1 MSSLPWQYL
10 HTSECCPVMLNLLSY
25 QFDNS
30 LVWAVVTWMR
40 SLPCQYFHTSECCPV
55 MLNLLSYQ
63 FDSSLVWVAGLPFL
77 VDFHIS
83 KDVERK
89 RYLMS
94 EPMQLS
100 HTVNICWR
108 YLTRGLIWH
117 LSQSSIRPSIYF
129 SSSMTSRSNHQP
141 VLSNKGKVSCS
152 CSWPLMGLEPT
163 TSTLRVR
170 RNVTVT
176 LL

>member
-1 MSSLPWQYL
+1 
-10 HTSECCPVMLNLLSY
+10 
-25 QFDNS
+25 
-30 LVWAVVTWMR
+30 
-40 SLPCQYFHTSECCPV
+40 

-100 HTVNICWR
+100 HTVKIFLTIFNEGA
-108 YLTRGLIWH
+108 YLTFK
-117 LSQSSIRPSIYF
+117 SIF
-129 SSSMTSRSNHQP
+129 HKALN
-141 VLSNKGKVSCS
+141 LF
-152 CSWPLMGLEPT
+152 
-163 TSTLRVR
+163 
-170 RNVTVT
+170 
-176 LL
+176 